1 MSELRAAAEDTL
13 RESAGLLLQEF
24 GFHSSGTARRACML
38 AESYLAEH
46 PADDAEP
53 VTEEWLLSVGFKR
66 AEDDPVIL
74 VLPSTDTG
82 RAMTYVTIEPCELRL
97 EADDGGSIWIGER
110 TRGDVRRL
118 CTALGIELKAGE

>member
-66 AEDDPVIL
+66 HPFEGMLHVIDGWMSMSIGQHEKNAF
-74 VLPSTDTG
+74 VNTP
-82 RAMTYVTIEPCELRL
+82 LR
-97 EADDGGSIWIGER
+97 GK
-110 TRGDVRRL
+110 TRGDVRTL
-118 CTALGIELKAGE
+118 CRSLGIELKEGE